1 MAMMITDDC
10 ISCDACLPE
19 CPNNAISEGE
29 KKYTIDPELCMECV
43 GFAPSPQCVDV
54 CPAECIIVDPNHE
67 ETKAQ
72 LTKKRNKVH
81 INW

>member
-1 MAMMITDDC
+1 MAMMISDDC
-10 ISCDACLPE
+10 ISCDACLPG

-29 KKYTIDPELCMECV
+29 NKFRIDPDLCTECV

-54 CPAECIIVDPNHE
+54 CPAACIIPDPNYK
-67 ETKAQ
+67 ETKTQ
-72 LTKKRNKVH
+72 LIKKRNKVH

>member
-1 MAMMITDDC
+1 MALMINDDC
-10 ISCDACLPE
+10 ISCDACLPV

-29 KKYTIDPELCMECV
+29 SKFRIDPDLCTECV
-43 GFAPSPQCVDV
+43 AFSPSPQCIEV
-54 CPAECIIVDPNHE
+54 CPATCIVPDPHRV

-72 LTKKRNKVH
+72 LTKKNNKVH